1 MEPNKKPVLS
11 IGMIFKNEIRCLE
24 RCMKALQPL
33 RDAIPCELVMADT
46 GSDDGSREIAEQYA
60 DIFFDFPWIDDFA
73 AARNAVMDRCSGEWF
88 LSIDCDE
95 WFDEDISD
103 LVNFL
108 ANKRRRQFE
117 TGAVVVRNYTDKA
130 HLDYGDLVG
139 VRLKRMD
146 TGCRYQGRIHEA
158 LPMKDGEVVFRSRTI
173 LHHDGYVVDG
183 GPGGKA
189 KGDRNMPL
197 LEKMLEEKPG
207 NLRLLLECVESARTL
222 EERERYLRQ
231 GIEGV
236 EEKRTGWDVF
246 GPGLYRYEVAFAK
259 EKEGETARHEALVAR
274 MTELF
279 PNSPYTTIDA
289 ACTMVQLYS
298 DTKQYDK
305 VIPYAKQYLRSL
317 AKYNSGD
324 EEMQKATL
332 FGTLT
337 LASAMKER
345 YVTFL
350 LASAYY
356 EEFCYE
362 EAIDTLQLL
371 KADQLNGDLTRNY
384 VGLLMNLHSFGR
396 QDLSGHMARFWDGIT
411 APGAEEALVTARK
424 NAVATVAGDCFQK
437 RWREKEDEEG
447 RVHAYTL
454 FLSLEGKCET
464 GLAAAVIDTEDPAVL
479 TEKLLTVENWNKL
492 SIHALCHA
500 LECGVLFPLPGKKLP
515 LEELD
520 KLANRMGTT
529 GNVSAL
535 ALEGLKRMDTP
546 DGLCWVRGLFLS
558 AMQEEAK
565 RLLQTKSILNSTS
578 GLGEMCE
585 DAEQIAETMALV
597 RGFTEME
604 GKFLSAYYAPG
615 MLTEET
621 IFLLPPLHRFGW
633 YCTQAFEALDGGDL
647 AGYVRALRAGLTSC
661 ESMKP
666 VVEFLTDHTPELQQP
681 SQELLELAEK
691 VWTLLS
697 AYDPTDPAVAA
708 LKQSPA
714 YQKVA
719 HLIEGAEVPVVG
731 GLVQ

>member
-1 MEPNKKPVLS
+1 MEPNKKPILS

-60 DIFFDFPWIDDFA
+60 DILFYFPWINDFA
-73 AARNAVMDRCSGEWF
+73 AARNAVMDRCSGQWYF
-88 LSIDCDE
+88 SIDADE
-95 WFDEDISD
+95 WLDEDISE
-103 LVNFL
+103 LVGFFTT
-108 ANKRRRQFE
+108 KRQQKFD
-117 TGAVVVRNYTDKA
+117 TGSLVIRNYTNQA
-130 HLDYGDLVG
+130 HLDYGDLLG
-139 VRLKRMD
+139 VRLKRMS
-146 TGCRYQGRIHEA
+146 TGHRYEGKIHEA
-158 LPMKDGEVVFRSRTI
+158 LPLRDGEVVFRAKTI
-173 LHHDGYVVDG
+173 LHHDGYVVEN

-189 KGDRNMPL
+189 KQDRNMAL
-197 LEKMLEEKPG
+197 LEEMLQESPG
-207 NLRLLLECVESARTL
+207 NLRLLLECVESSRTVA
-222 EERERYLRQ
+222 ERDRYIQ
-231 GIEGV
+231 EGVEGV
-236 EEKRTGWDVF
+236 EEKRKGWDTF
-246 GPGLYRYEVAFAK
+246 GPGLYRYKIAFLQE
-259 EKEGETARHEALVAR
+259 EKDETAKHEELFAR

-298 DTKQYDK
+298 DAKQYNK

-324 EEMQKATL
+324 EEMQKETL

-337 LASAMKER
+337 MASAMKER

-350 LASAYY
+350 LANAYY
-356 EEFCYE
+356 EELSYD
-362 EAIDTLQLL
+362 EAVDTLRLL
-371 KADQLNGDLTRNY
+371 QAEKLNGDLTRNY
-384 VGLLMNLHSFGR
+384 VGLLMNLHSFGG
-396 QDLSGHMARFWDGIT
+396 QDLSGHMAQFWDGIT
-411 APGAEEALVTARK
+411 APEAEEALITARK
-424 NAVATVAGDCFQK
+424 NAVAGVAGDCFQK
-437 RWREKEDEEG
+437 RWREKEDKEG

-454 FLSLEGKCET
+454 FLPLEHECET
-464 GLAAAVIDTEDPAVL
+464 GLAAAVIDTEDPTVL
-479 TEKLLTVENWNKL
+479 AEKLMTVEDWNKL

-500 LECGVLFPLPGKKLP
+500 LECGVSFPLPGKKLP

-529 GNVSAL
+529 GSVSAL

-558 AMQEEAK
+558 AMQEESK

-585 DAEQIAETMALV
+585 DDEQIAETMALV
-597 RGFTEME
+597 RGFAEME

-633 YCTQAFEALDGGDL
+633 YCTQAFEALDGGDP

-691 VWTLLS
+691 VRTLLS
-697 AYDPTDPAVAA
+697 ACDPTDPAVAA